1 MDTVYIFLQHYWWFI
16 ISLLGALLVFLLF
29 VQGGQGMLYLIGR
42 TDTERNLIVN
52 TLGRKW
58 ELTFTTLVTFGGAF
72 FASFPLFYSTSFGGA
87 FYVWMLIL
95 LVFVIQAVAYEFR
108 RKPSNFLG
116 EKTYNWFLLIN
127 GVLGAFLLGTAV
139 ATLFT
144 GAPFTVDRANFGN
157 LEGFNTIS
165 RWSTSWYGL
174 DALADPRNILLGLAV
189 LFLSRVLGLLY
200 FMNSI
205 DDETIF
211 ARSRRY
217 LKWNAGLFLLFFLP
231 FLLLLLLSEG
241 AAVDPVSGVISVEPY
256 KYLLN
261 LLAMPL
267 VLVALLAG
275 VVGVLWGIGVGIF
288 RGCRCGIWPAGAG
301 TVLTVLALLLTAGYN
316 HTAYYPSLTDL
327 QSSLTIYNSS
337 SSRFTLYVMAIV
349 SILVPFVAGYIWYVW
364 RAMGRKRISEQ
375 ELQEEGDPSVLICGP
390 FGPDR

>member
-144 GAPFTVDRANFGN
+144 GAPFTVDHANFGN

-256 KYLLN
+256 KYLHN

-375 ELQEEGDPSVLICGP
+375 ELQEEGDHLY
-390 FGPDR
+390 

>member
-95 LVFVIQAVAYEFR
+95 LVFVIHAVAYEFR

-256 KYLLN
+256 KYLHN

-375 ELQEEGDPSVLICGP
+375 ELQEEGDHLY
-390 FGPDR
+390 

>member
-165 RWSTSWYGL
+165 GWSTSWYGL

-256 KYLLN
+256 KYLHN

-375 ELQEEGDPSVLICGP
+375 ELQEEGDHLY
-390 FGPDR
+390 